1 MLVGRGPGGDRVKA
15 TFSYTGIRVKNLE
28 ESVAFYTRV
37 LGMKEVD
44 WSRIEGTKGRTASLV
59 SEPGGPVL
67 ELNFY
72 ERGSVHD
79 TAYIEGSEMDHLAFH
94 VDDLEAALREART
107 LGHAVVLDIKTD
119 KSRWA
124 YIRDPNGIFIELFS
138 G

>member
-1 MLVGRGPGGDRVKA
+1 MRPRGGPVGEMTKA

-37 LGMKEVD
+37 LGMREVD
-44 WSRIEGTKGRTASLV
+44 WSRVEGTKGRTASLV
-59 SEPGGPVL
+59 SEEGGPVL

-72 ERGSVHD
+72 EKGSPHD
-79 TAYIEGSEMDHLAFH
+79 TTYVEGSEMDHLAFH
-94 VDDLEAALREART
+94 IDDLDKALSEARDA
-107 LGHAVVLDIKTD
+107 GHPVVLDIKSA

-124 YIRDPNGIFIELFS
+124 YIRDPNGIFIELFA